1 MPVCPEAQGAAGAAE
16 EYTMKMP
23 KDEMPWDGIMLVV
36 LLFFM
41 LIWTIV
47 MGVGMSQMPSWM
59 AH

>member
-1 MPVCPEAQGAAGAAE
+1 
-16 EYTMKMP
+16 MKMP

-41 LIWTIV
+41 LIWVIV
-47 MGVGMSQMPSWM
+47 MGVGMSQMPSWL